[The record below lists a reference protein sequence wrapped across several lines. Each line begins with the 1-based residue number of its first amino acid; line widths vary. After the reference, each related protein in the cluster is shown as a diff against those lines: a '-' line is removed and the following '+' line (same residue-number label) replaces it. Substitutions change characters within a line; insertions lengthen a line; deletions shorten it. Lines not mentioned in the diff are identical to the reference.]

1 MQGLEFHYIVMSEKS
16 LESHRKSIAR
26 LVIEMNSIMA
36 HTLQKFCESD
46 VKYMEIGI
54 DEAGRGPMFGPVY
67 AGAVL
72 LPRDD
77 SFDHS
82 RMKDSKKF
90 HSEKKI
96 REAAEYIKDNA
107 TAWAVGS
114 CTAEEIDKLNI
125 RNATH
130 TAMHRAVKQVMD
142 KMGAG
147 NYHLLVD
154 GRDFKQMMTFS
165 DGMLMPVRYTCFEGG
180 DNKYTSIA
188 AASILAK
195 VERDTHIAAL
205 CAEDAELDELYGI
218 GKNKGY
224 GTKVHLDGIGL
235 YGITRHHRKTFGAC
249 KGQVV
254 RGEET

>member
-1 MQGLEFHYIVMSEKS
+1 MSEKS
-16 LESHRKSIAR
+16 LIPHGKSIASYIIR
-26 LVIEMNSIMA
+26 TVPIMT
-36 HTLQKFCESD
+36 HTLEKFCEAD
-46 VKYMEIGI
+46 ANYMEVGI

-96 REAAEYIKDNA
+96 REVATYIKDNA

-114 CTAEEIDKLNI
+114 CSAEEIDRLNI

-142 KMGAG
+142 KMGSG

-154 GRDFKQMMTFS
+154 GRDFKQMMTFV

-180 DNKYTSIA
+180 DDKYTAIA

-195 VERDTHIAAL
+195 VERDDHVAAL
-205 CAEDAELDELYGI
+205 CAEDPELDELYAI

-224 GTKVHLDGIGL
+224 GTKVHMEGINQH
-235 YGITRHHRKTFGAC
+235 GITKYHRKTFGAC
-249 KGQVV
+249 RGKTV
-254 RGEET
+254 RGQDT